1 MNKGRGKFLKIHIKV
16 KKPVEVTL
24 RSIHVGGARE
34 VVTLA
39 LDGKDPAQKFL
50 SNLAKKDPKAFD
62 SLQTRIKAVAEH
74 DRYENS
80 QTFRDV
86 GDGIFE
92 FKRNTPRLLRLYAFY
107 DEIAGVGQLIL
118 CTNGGDKRSQDNDIL
133 EAKRRKMEYL
143 LAKKKTDTVFVHE
156 IP

>member
-1 MNKGRGKFLKIHIKV
+1 MKN
-16 KKPVEVTL
+16 PVEITL
-24 RSIHVGGARE
+24 TSIHVGAARE

-39 LDGKDPAQKFL
+39 LNGKDPAQKYL
-50 SNLAKKDPKAFD
+50 SKLAKKDPKAFE

-92 FKRNTPRLLRLYAFY
+92 FKRNSPRLLRLYAFY

-118 CTNGGDKRSQDNDIL
+118 CTNGGDKTSQDQDIL
-133 EAKRRKMEYL
+133 AARH
-143 LAKKKTDTVFVHE
+143 AANWNTC
-156 IP
+156 

>member
-1 MNKGRGKFLKIHIKV
+1 MKKSIEIKLTAIHF
-16 KKPVEVTL
+16 
-24 RSIHVGGARE
+24 GGARE

-39 LDGKDPAQKFL
+39 LDGKDPAQKYL
-50 SNLAKKDPKAFD
+50 SKLAKKDPIAFE

-107 DEIAGVGQLIL
+107 DEIAGIGQLIL
-118 CTNGGDKRSQDNDIL
+118 CTNGGDKSSQSNDIL
-133 EAKRRKMEYL
+133 EAKRLKNAYL
-143 LAKKKTDTVFVHE
+143 LAKEKTDTVFVHE

>member
-1 MNKGRGKFLKIHIKV
+1 MKKAIEIILTSIHI
-16 KKPVEVTL
+16 
-24 RSIHVGGARE
+24 GGARE

-39 LDGKDPAQKFL
+39 LDGKDPAQKYL
-50 SNLAKKDPKAFD
+50 SKLAKKDPNAFE

-92 FKRNTPRLLRLYAFY
+92 FKRNSPRLLRLYAFY

-118 CTNGGDKRSQDNDIL
+118 CTNGGDKTSQNQDIL
-133 EAKRRKMEYL
+133 AAKCRKKEYL
-143 LAKKKTDTVFVHE
+143 LARKRPDTILIHE
-156 IP
+156 KP

>member
-1 MNKGRGKFLKIHIKV
+1 MKNS
-16 KKPVEVTL
+16 VEITL
-24 RSIHVGGARE
+24 TSIHVGAARE

-39 LDGKDPAQKFL
+39 LDGKDPAQKHL
-50 SNLAKKDPKAFD
+50 SKLAKKDPKAFE

-92 FKRNTPRLLRLYAFY
+92 FKRNSPRLLRLYAFY
-107 DEIAGVGQLIL
+107 DQIAGVGQLIL
-118 CTNGGDKRSQDNDIL
+118 CTNGGDKTSQDQDIIA
-133 EAKRRKMEYL
+133 AKRRKL
-143 LAKKKTDTVFVHE
+143 TRSAFLAQAAKNE
-156 IP
+156 INR

>member
-1 MNKGRGKFLKIHIKV
+1 V
-16 KKPVEVTL
+16 KNSIEITL
-24 RSIHVGGARE
+24 TSIHVGSVRE

-39 LDGKDPAQKFL
+39 LDGKDPAQKYL
-50 SNLAKKDPKAFD
+50 SKLAKKDPKAFE

-74 DRYENS
+74 DRYENP

-92 FKRNTPRLLRLYAFY
+92 FKRNSPRLLRLYAFY

-118 CTNGGDKRSQDNDIL
+118 CTNGGSKTSQDQDIL
-133 EAKRRKMEYL
+133 TAKRRKTEYL
-143 LAKKKTDTVFVHE
+143 LAKKKADTVLIHE
-156 IP
+156 KP

>member
-1 MNKGRGKFLKIHIKV
+1 MKNSIEI
-16 KKPVEVTL
+16 TL
-24 RSIHVGGARE
+24 TSIHVGSVRE

-39 LDGKDPAQKFL
+39 LDGKDPAQKYL
-50 SNLAKKDPKAFD
+50 SKLAKKDPKAFE

-74 DRYENS
+74 DRYENP

-92 FKRNTPRLLRLYAFY
+92 FKRNSPRLLRLYAFY

-118 CTNGGDKRSQDNDIL
+118 CTNGGSKTSQDQDIL
-133 EAKRRKMEYL
+133 TAKRRKTEYL
-143 LAKKKTDTVFVHE
+143 LAKKKADTVLIHE
-156 IP
+156 KP